1 MVHIYKTLFYFN
13 WYKNIGIDINYFN
26 LDLSN
31 PDCIKNKIKELCD
44 MSFLNIKIKYK
55 ESFEK
60 AKVNQKLIRKFIN
73 RRLNE
78 WHISNA

>member
-1 MVHIYKTLFYFN
+1 
-13 WYKNIGIDINYFN
+13 
-26 LDLSN
+26 
-31 PDCIKNKIKELCD
+31 

-78 WHISNA
+78 WHISNAKKSKKNLDI